1 MLNTWSMIL
10 NNWSYCFSCFK
21 IKYWREK
28 YILCFDQKHPAPFIL
43 INFWPFL
50 DMTIV
55 LFQTFCTVSIRFQ
68 KSFIQRF
75 SASSSLFIFPPW
87 NCVSAILHPPS
98 SINHHPSSVIYHP
111 SSIIILPFHIPNLE
125 LRKFFLELH
134 KCHHSQLA
142 PSSPTCVWSNELRER
157 EKEKRNLLNLLF
169 LDQQP
174 AQIDKTDRF
183 TSPQYPIVLATA
195 SLLSDVWSLEPF
207 QFPCSN
213 DWKSSLVTTVLQFR
227 KTAVYLSVNQ
237 YFDYLVMLTILA
249 NCAFLAMTEPINEA
263 E

>member
-1 MLNTWSMIL
+1 MFS

-21 IKYWREK
+21 IKYWRK
-28 YILCFDQKHPAPFIL
+28 RNIYHASIKNILPLSSSSLSGLLWTQL
-43 INFWPFL
+43 
-50 DMTIV
+50 TIV
-55 LFQTFCTVSIRFQ
+55 FFQTFCTVSIRFQ

-87 NCVSAILHPPS
+87 NCVSFFWNCVSA
-98 SINHHPSSVIYHP
+98 
-111 SSIIILPFHIPNLE
+111 IILNLH
-125 LRKFFLELH
+125 LPPRH
-134 KCHHSQLA
+134 VCDRMN
-142 PSSPTCVWSNELRER
+142 CER

-195 SLLSDVWSLEPF
+195 SLSSDVWSLESI

-213 DWKSSLVTTVLQFR
+213 DWKSSLVTTVVQFR

>member
-1 MLNTWSMIL
+1 MTE
-10 NNWSYCFSCFK
+10 K
-21 IKYWREK
+21 K
-28 YILCFDQKHPAPFIL
+28 YISCFDQKYPAPFIL
-43 INFWPFL
+43 ITFWPF
-50 DMTIV
+50 MNTIDNCFLSDLLHSVHSVPEVIHPEILRV
-55 LFQTFCTVSIRFQ
+55 LL
-68 KSFIQRF
+68 SFHIPTLELRKF
-75 SASSSLFIFPPW
+75 FFW
-87 NCVSAILHPPS
+87 NCVSAIILNLHLPPRHVCDRM
-98 SINHHPSSVIYHP
+98 N
-111 SSIIILPFHIPNLE
+111 
-125 LRKFFLELH
+125 
-134 KCHHSQLA
+134 C
-142 PSSPTCVWSNELRER
+142 ER

-195 SLLSDVWSLEPF
+195 SLSSDVWSLESI

-213 DWKSSLVTTVLQFR
+213 GWKSSLVTIVLQFR

>member
-1 MLNTWSMIL
+1 MFS

-21 IKYWREK
+21 IKYWRGKNISYFYQK
-28 YILCFDQKHPAPFIL
+28 YPAPFIL
-43 INFWPFL
+43 ITFWPF
-50 DMTIV
+50 MNTIDNCFLSDLLHSVHSVPEVIHPEILRV
-55 LFQTFCTVSIRFQ
+55 LLS
-68 KSFIQRF
+68 
-75 SASSSLFIFPPW
+75 
-87 NCVSAILHPPS
+87 
-98 SINHHPSSVIYHP
+98 
-111 SSIIILPFHIPNLE
+111 FHIPTLE
-125 LRKFFLELH
+125 LRKFFLELR

-195 SLLSDVWSLEPF
+195 SLSSDVWSLESI

-213 DWKSSLVTTVLQFR
+213 GWKSSLVTIVLQFR

>member
-87 NCVSAILHPPS
+87 NCVS
-98 SINHHPSSVIYHP
+98 
-111 SSIIILPFHIPNLE
+111 
-125 LRKFFLELH
+125 FFLELH

>member
-1 MLNTWSMIL
+1 M
-10 NNWSYCFSCFK
+10 
-21 IKYWREK
+21 
-28 YILCFDQKHPAPFIL
+28 
-43 INFWPFL
+43 
-50 DMTIV
+50 
-55 LFQTFCTVSIRFQ
+55 
-68 KSFIQRF
+68 
-75 SASSSLFIFPPW
+75 
-87 NCVSAILHPPS
+87 NC
-98 SINHHPSSVIYHP
+98 
-111 SSIIILPFHIPNLE
+111 
-125 LRKFFLELH
+125 
-134 KCHHSQLA
+134 
-142 PSSPTCVWSNELRER
+142 ER

-195 SLLSDVWSLEPF
+195 SLSSDVWSLESI

-213 DWKSSLVTTVLQFR
+213 GWKASLVTIVLQFR

>member
-1 MLNTWSMIL
+1 MNTIDNCFLSDLLHSVHSVPEVIHPEIL
-10 NNWSYCFSCFK
+10 RVLLSFHIPTLELRKCH
-21 IKYWREK
+21 
-28 YILCFDQKHPAPFIL
+28 HPS
-43 INFWPFL
+43 
-50 DMTIV
+50 
-55 LFQTFCTVSIRFQ
+55 SI
-68 KSFIQRF
+68 IHHPL
-75 SASSSLFIFPPW
+75 SSSLFIFPPW
-87 NCVSAILHPPS
+87 NCVS
-98 SINHHPSSVIYHP
+98 
-111 SSIIILPFHIPNLE
+111 
-125 LRKFFLELH
+125 FFLELR

-195 SLLSDVWSLEPF
+195 SLSSDVWSLESI

-213 DWKSSLVTTVLQFR
+213 DWKSSLVTTVVQFR